1 MKHNG
6 IITPMI
12 TPFTRKGEIDYAA
25 TETLIAYLKKIGV
38 SGLFPLG
45 STGLFPFLKEGER
58 KKYLEFVADHASG
71 IKLYAGIGSASTQ
84 ISSDLA
90 KECND
95 LPVDVMVLM
104 PPYYIQPGQKEIMK
118 HFEEVLNNVKKELF
132 IYNIP
137 QLSGTFIDPETVSKL
152 KENYSQITGLKESSG
167 DMRYFSKIMEFS
179 GPNFSIFQ
187 GQDDLLVPSLAI
199 GADGGVCG
207 LTNFSDPV
215 IRCYKAF
222 RSGNLEEARKIQFNE
237 INAIMK
243 VINADRFPSG
253 YYHAFYARNH
263 IDGGYRSP
271 MLEPAADSKKRSEE
285 FLSKLKN

>member
-12 TPFTRKGEIDYAA
+12 TPFNKKGEIDFAA
-25 TETLIAYLKKIGV
+25 TETLITYLKKIGV

-45 STGLFPFLKEGER
+45 STGLFPFLRENER
-58 KKYLEFVADHASG
+58 KKYLEFVADHAQG
-71 IKLYAGIGSASTQ
+71 MKLYAGIGSASTQ
-84 ISSDLA
+84 ISTDLA
-90 KECND
+90 RECND

-104 PPYYIQPGQKEIMK
+104 PPYYIQPGQDEVLR
-118 HFEEVLNNVKKELF
+118 HFEEVLKSVKKELF

-137 QLSGTFIDPETVSKL
+137 QLSGTVIAPETVSKL

-179 GPNFSIFQ
+179 GPGFSIFQ
-187 GQDDLLVPSLAI
+187 GQDDLLLPSLAI

-215 IRCYKAF
+215 IHCYKAY
-222 RSGNLEEARKIQFNE
+222 RDGNMGEARKIQFNE

-243 VINADRFPSG
+243 IINADRFPSG
-253 YYHAFYARNH
+253 YYHAFYTRNG

-271 MLEPAADSKKRSEE
+271 MIEPSKESKKNSEE

>member
-12 TPFTRKGEIDYAA
+12 TPFNKKGEIDYAA
-25 TETLIAYLKKIGV
+25 TETLITYLKKIGV

-45 STGLFPFLKEGER
+45 STGLFPFLREEER
-58 KKYLEFVADHASG
+58 KKYLQFVANHASG
-71 IKLYAGIGSASTQ
+71 MKIYAGIGSASTQ

-90 KECND
+90 KHCND

-104 PPYYIQPGQKEIMK
+104 PPYYIQPGQKEILK
-118 HFEEVLNNVKKELF
+118 HFDEVLKNVKKELF

-137 QLSGTFIDPETVSKL
+137 QLSGTFIQPDTVLKL

-167 DMRYFSKIMEFS
+167 DMRYFSKLLEFS
-179 GPNFSIFQ
+179 GPDFSIFQ
-187 GQDDLLVPSLAI
+187 GQDDLLLASLAL

-207 LTNFSDPV
+207 LTNFSNPV
-215 IRCYKAF
+215 IRCYKAY
-222 RSGNLEEARKIQFNE
+222 RNGDMAEARRIQFSE
-237 INAIMK
+237 INSIMK
-243 VINADRFPSG
+243 VLNADRFPSG
-253 YYHAFYARNH
+253 YYHAFYTRNR

-271 MLEPAADSKKRSEE
+271 MMEPDDDSKKHSEE
-285 FLSKLKN
+285 FLSKLKD